1 MNATPEQA
9 AGPSLVPYYL
19 ILFGMSAGLASV
31 MTLLAEFRN
40 KLGFSQFGIGLGIA
54 MGLAGAGANIVIAA
68 RSVEKTAQAL
78 EDIRALGVE
87 AHGITVDVT
96 QESAIQRMVT
106 STIDNMGRLDILVNN
121 SGIAV
126 RAQPQELTSAQWD
139 SVVDVN
145 LRGAFLASK
154 EAYAQMVKAG
164 GGKVINVGSM
174 YSIFGSDWGSPYAAS
189 KGGLVQLTKSLALA
203 WAKDNIQVNAVL
215 PGWIVTDLTRGIQD
229 ADPNR
234 YDNISRRIPTGRW
247 GEPSELAGAAVFLA
261 STASDYVTGATL
273 AVDGGYSSA

>member
-1 MNATPEQA
+1 VTSQN
-9 AGPSLVPYYL
+9 
-19 ILFGMSAGLASV
+19 LFDLTGKVAVVTGG
-31 MTLLAEFRN
+31 N
-40 KLGFSQFGIGLGIA
+40 GGIGLGIA

-78 EDIRALGVE
+78 ENIRALGVE

-96 QESAIQRMVT
+96 QEPAIQRIVT
-106 STIDNMGRLDILVNN
+106 STIDHMGRLDILVNN

-126 RAQPQELTSAQWD
+126 RAQPQELTAAQWD

-145 LRGAFLASK
+145 LRAAFLASK

-189 KGGLVQLTKSLALA
+189 KGGLVQLTKSLAVA

-273 AVDGGYSSA
+273 AIDGGYSSA

>member
-1 MNATPEQA
+1 MTSQN
-9 AGPSLVPYYL
+9 
-19 ILFGMSAGLASV
+19 LFDLTGKVAVVTGG
-31 MTLLAEFRN
+31 N
-40 KLGFSQFGIGLGIA
+40 GGIGLGIA
-54 MGLAGAGANIVIAA
+54 MGLAVAGANIVIAA

-96 QESAIQRMVT
+96 QEPAIQRMIT
-106 STIDNMGRLDILVNN
+106 NTIDHMGRLDILVNN
-121 SGIAV
+121 SGIAA
-126 RAQPQELTSAQWD
+126 RAQPQELTASQWD

-145 LRGAFLASK
+145 LRAAFLASK
-154 EAYAQMVKAG
+154 EAYPQMVKAG

-174 YSIFGSDWGSPYAAS
+174 YSIFGSDWGAPYAAS
-189 KGGLVQLTKSLALA
+189 KGGLVQLTKSLAVA

-261 STASDYVTGATL
+261 STASGYVTGATL

>member
-1 MNATPEQA
+1 VASPK
-9 AGPSLVPYYL
+9 
-19 ILFGMSAGLASV
+19 LFDLTGKVAVVTGG
-31 MTLLAEFRN
+31 N
-40 KLGFSQFGIGLGIA
+40 GGIGLGIA

-78 EDIRALGVE
+78 ENIRALGVE

-96 QESAIQRMVT
+96 QEPAIQRIVT
-106 STIDNMGRLDILVNN
+106 STIDHMGRLDILVNN

-126 RAQPQELTSAQWD
+126 RAQPQELTAAQWD

-145 LRGAFLASK
+145 LRAAFLASK
-154 EAYAQMVKAG
+154 AAYAQMVKAG

-174 YSIFGSDWGSPYAAS
+174 YSIFGSDWGAPYAAS
-189 KGGLVQLTKSLALA
+189 KGGLVQLTKSLAVA

-273 AVDGGYSSA
+273 AIDGGYSSA

>member
-1 MNATPEQA
+1 MTSQN
-9 AGPSLVPYYL
+9 
-19 ILFGMSAGLASV
+19 LFDLTGKVAVVTGG
-31 MTLLAEFRN
+31 N
-40 KLGFSQFGIGLGIA
+40 GGIGLGIA

-96 QESAIQRMVT
+96 QEPAIQRMIT
-106 STIDNMGRLDILVNN
+106 NTIDHMGRLDILVNN

-126 RAQPQELTSAQWD
+126 RAQPQELTASQWD

-145 LRGAFLASK
+145 LRAAFLASK

-174 YSIFGSDWGSPYAAS
+174 YSIFGSDWGAPYAAS
-189 KGGLVQLTKSLALA
+189 KGGLVQLTKSLAVA

-261 STASDYVTGATL
+261 STASGYVTGATL

>member
-1 MNATPEQA
+1 MASQK
-9 AGPSLVPYYL
+9 
-19 ILFGMSAGLASV
+19 LFDLTGKVAVVTGG
-31 MTLLAEFRN
+31 N
-40 KLGFSQFGIGLGIA
+40 GGIGLGIA

-78 EDIRALGVE
+78 EDIRTLGVE
-87 AHGITVDVT
+87 AHGITADVT
-96 QESAIQRMVT
+96 QEPAIQRMVT
-106 STIDNMGRLDILVNN
+106 STIDHMGRLDILVNN

-126 RAQPQELTSAQWD
+126 RAQPQELTAAQWD

-189 KGGLVQLTKSLALA
+189 KGGLVQLTKSLAVA

>member
-1 MNATPEQA
+1 MTSQK
-9 AGPSLVPYYL
+9 
-19 ILFGMSAGLASV
+19 LFDLTGKVAVITGG
-31 MTLLAEFRN
+31 N
-40 KLGFSQFGIGLGIA
+40 GGIGLGIA

-96 QESAIQRMVT
+96 QEPAIQRIVT
-106 STIDNMGRLDILVNN
+106 STIDHMGRLDILVNN

-126 RAQPQELTSAQWD
+126 RAQPQELTAAQWD

-189 KGGLVQLTKSLALA
+189 KGGLVQLTKSLAVA

>member
-1 MNATPEQA
+1 MASQK
-9 AGPSLVPYYL
+9 
-19 ILFGMSAGLASV
+19 LFDLTGKVAVVTGG
-31 MTLLAEFRN
+31 N
-40 KLGFSQFGIGLGIA
+40 GGIGLGIA

-78 EDIRALGVE
+78 ENIRALGVE

-96 QESAIQRMVT
+96 QEPAIQRIVT
-106 STIDNMGRLDILVNN
+106 STIDHMGRLDILVNN

-126 RAQPQELTSAQWD
+126 RAQPQELTAAQWD

-145 LRGAFLASK
+145 LRAVFLASK
-154 EAYAQMVKAG
+154 AAYAQMVKAG

-174 YSIFGSDWGSPYAAS
+174 YSIFGSDWGAPYAAS
-189 KGGLVQLTKSLALA
+189 KGGLVQLTKSLAVA

-229 ADPNR
+229 SDPNR

-247 GEPSELAGAAVFLA
+247 GEPSEVAGAAVFLA

-273 AVDGGYSSA
+273 AIDRGYSSA

>member
-1 MNATPEQA
+1 MTSQK
-9 AGPSLVPYYL
+9 
-19 ILFGMSAGLASV
+19 LFDLTGKVAVVTGG
-31 MTLLAEFRN
+31 N
-40 KLGFSQFGIGLGIA
+40 GGIGLGIA

-96 QESAIQRMVT
+96 QEPAIQRMVT
-106 STIDNMGRLDILVNN
+106 STIDHMGRLDILVNN

-126 RAQPQELTSAQWD
+126 RAQPQELTASQWD

-145 LRGAFLASK
+145 LRAAFLASK
-154 EAYAQMVKAG
+154 AAYAQMVKAG

-174 YSIFGSDWGSPYAAS
+174 YSIFGSDWGAPYAAS
-189 KGGLVQLTKSLALA
+189 KGGLVQLTKSLAVA

>member
-1 MNATPEQA
+1 VTSQK
-9 AGPSLVPYYL
+9 
-19 ILFGMSAGLASV
+19 LFDLTGKVAVVTGG
-31 MTLLAEFRN
+31 N
-40 KLGFSQFGIGLGIA
+40 GGIGLGIA

-96 QESAIQRMVT
+96 QEPAIQRMIT
-106 STIDNMGRLDILVNN
+106 NTIDHMGRLDILVNN

-126 RAQPQELTSAQWD
+126 RAQPQELTAAQWD

-145 LRGAFLASK
+145 LRAAFLASK

-174 YSIFGSDWGSPYAAS
+174 YSIFGSDWGAPYAAS
-189 KGGLVQLTKSLALA
+189 KGGLVQLTKSLAVA

>member
-1 MNATPEQA
+1 VTSQK
-9 AGPSLVPYYL
+9 
-19 ILFGMSAGLASV
+19 LFDLTGKVAVITGG
-31 MTLLAEFRN
+31 N
-40 KLGFSQFGIGLGIA
+40 GGIGLGIA

-78 EDIRALGVE
+78 EDIRTLGVE

-96 QESAIQRMVT
+96 QEPAIQRMVT
-106 STIDNMGRLDILVNN
+106 STIDHMGRLDILVNN

-189 KGGLVQLTKSLALA
+189 KGGLVQLTKSLAVA

>member
-1 MNATPEQA
+1 VTSQN
-9 AGPSLVPYYL
+9 
-19 ILFGMSAGLASV
+19 LFDLTGKVAVVTGG
-31 MTLLAEFRN
+31 N
-40 KLGFSQFGIGLGIA
+40 GGIGLGIA

-96 QESAIQRMVT
+96 QEPAIQRIVT
-106 STIDNMGRLDILVNN
+106 STIDHMGRLDILVNN

-126 RAQPQELTSAQWD
+126 RAQPQELTAAQWD

-145 LRGAFLASK
+145 LRAAFLASK
-154 EAYAQMVKAG
+154 AAYAQMVKAG

-174 YSIFGSDWGSPYAAS
+174 YSIFGSDWGAPYAAS
-189 KGGLVQLTKSLALA
+189 KGGLVQLTKSLAVA

-273 AVDGGYSSA
+273 AIDGGYSSA

>member
-1 MNATPEQA
+1 MASPK
-9 AGPSLVPYYL
+9 
-19 ILFGMSAGLASV
+19 LFDLTGKVAVVTGG
-31 MTLLAEFRN
+31 N
-40 KLGFSQFGIGLGIA
+40 GGIGLGIA

-78 EDIRALGVE
+78 ENIRALGVE

-96 QESAIQRMVT
+96 QEPAIQRIVT
-106 STIDNMGRLDILVNN
+106 STIDHMGRLDILVNN

-126 RAQPQELTSAQWD
+126 RAQPQELTAAQWD

-145 LRGAFLASK
+145 LRAAFLASK
-154 EAYAQMVKAG
+154 AAYAQMVKAG

-174 YSIFGSDWGSPYAAS
+174 YSIFGSDWGAPYAAS
-189 KGGLVQLTKSLALA
+189 KGGLVQLTKSLAVA

-247 GEPSELAGAAVFLA
+247 GEPSEVAGAAVFLA

-273 AVDGGYSSA
+273 AIDGGYSSA

>member
-1 MNATPEQA
+1 MTSQK
-9 AGPSLVPYYL
+9 
-19 ILFGMSAGLASV
+19 LFDLTGKVAVITGG
-31 MTLLAEFRN
+31 N
-40 KLGFSQFGIGLGIA
+40 GGIGLGIA

-78 EDIRALGVE
+78 EDIRTLGVE
-87 AHGITVDVT
+87 AHGITADVT
-96 QESAIQRMVT
+96 QEPAIQRMVT
-106 STIDNMGRLDILVNN
+106 STIDHMGRLDILVNN

-189 KGGLVQLTKSLALA
+189 KGGLVQLTKSLAVA

>member
-1 MNATPEQA
+1 MASQK
-9 AGPSLVPYYL
+9 
-19 ILFGMSAGLASV
+19 LFDLTGKVAVVTGG
-31 MTLLAEFRN
+31 N
-40 KLGFSQFGIGLGIA
+40 GGIGLGIA

-78 EDIRALGVE
+78 ENIRALGVE

-96 QESAIQRMVT
+96 QEPAIQRIVT
-106 STIDNMGRLDILVNN
+106 STIDHMGRLDILVNN

-126 RAQPQELTSAQWD
+126 RAQPQELTAAQWD

-145 LRGAFLASK
+145 LRAAFLASK
-154 EAYAQMVKAG
+154 AAYAQMVKAG

-174 YSIFGSDWGSPYAAS
+174 YSIFGSDWGAPYAAS
-189 KGGLVQLTKSLALA
+189 KGGLVQLTKSLAVA

-261 STASDYVTGATL
+261 STASNYVTGATL
-273 AVDGGYSSA
+273 AIDGGYSSA

>member
-1 MNATPEQA
+1 MASQK
-9 AGPSLVPYYL
+9 
-19 ILFGMSAGLASV
+19 LFDLTGKVAVVTGG
-31 MTLLAEFRN
+31 N
-40 KLGFSQFGIGLGIA
+40 GGICLGIA

-78 EDIRALGVE
+78 ENIRALGVE

-96 QESAIQRMVT
+96 QEPAIQRIVT
-106 STIDNMGRLDILVNN
+106 STIDHMGRLDILVNN

-126 RAQPQELTSAQWD
+126 RAQPQELTAAQWD

-145 LRGAFLASK
+145 LRAAFLASK
-154 EAYAQMVKAG
+154 AAYPQMVTAG

-174 YSIFGSDWGSPYAAS
+174 YSIFGSDWGAPYAAS
-189 KGGLVQLTKSLALA
+189 KGGLVQLTKSLAVA

-261 STASDYVTGATL
+261 SAASDYVTGATL
-273 AVDGGYSSA
+273 AIDGGYSSA

>member
-1 MNATPEQA
+1 MTSQK
-9 AGPSLVPYYL
+9 
-19 ILFGMSAGLASV
+19 LFDLTGKVAVITGG
-31 MTLLAEFRN
+31 N
-40 KLGFSQFGIGLGIA
+40 GGIGLGIA

-78 EDIRALGVE
+78 EDIRTLGVE

-96 QESAIQRMVT
+96 QEPAIQRMVT
-106 STIDNMGRLDILVNN
+106 STIDHMGRLDILVNN

-126 RAQPQELTSAQWD
+126 RAQPQELASAQWD

-174 YSIFGSDWGSPYAAS
+174 YSIFGSDWGAPYAAS
-189 KGGLVQLTKSLALA
+189 KGGLVQLTKSLAVA

>member
-1 MNATPEQA
+1 VASQK
-9 AGPSLVPYYL
+9 
-19 ILFGMSAGLASV
+19 LFDLTGKVAVVTGG
-31 MTLLAEFRN
+31 N
-40 KLGFSQFGIGLGIA
+40 GGIGLGIA

-78 EDIRALGVE
+78 ENIRALGVE

-96 QESAIQRMVT
+96 QEPAIQRIVT
-106 STIDNMGRLDILVNN
+106 STIDHMGRLDILVNN

-126 RAQPQELTSAQWD
+126 RAQPQELTAAQWD

-145 LRGAFLASK
+145 LRAAFLASK
-154 EAYAQMVKAG
+154 AAYPQMVTAG

-174 YSIFGSDWGSPYAAS
+174 YSIFGSDWGAPYAAS
-189 KGGLVQLTKSLALA
+189 KGGLVQLTKSLAVA

-273 AVDGGYSSA
+273 AIDGGYSSA

>member
-1 MNATPEQA
+1 MTSQK
-9 AGPSLVPYYL
+9 
-19 ILFGMSAGLASV
+19 LFDLTGKVAVITGGNGGS
-31 MTLLAEFRN
+31 
-40 KLGFSQFGIGLGIA
+40 GLGIA

-78 EDIRALGVE
+78 EDIRTLGVE

-96 QESAIQRMVT
+96 QEPAIQRMVT
-106 STIDNMGRLDILVNN
+106 STIDHMGRLDILVNN

-189 KGGLVQLTKSLALA
+189 KGGLVQLTKSLAVA

>member
-1 MNATPEQA
+1 MASQK
-9 AGPSLVPYYL
+9 
-19 ILFGMSAGLASV
+19 LFDLTGKVAVVTGG
-31 MTLLAEFRN
+31 N
-40 KLGFSQFGIGLGIA
+40 GGIGLAIA

-78 EDIRALGVE
+78 ENIRALGVE

-96 QESAIQRMVT
+96 QEPAIQRIVT
-106 STIDNMGRLDILVNN
+106 STIDHMGRLDILVNN

-126 RAQPQELTSAQWD
+126 RAQPQELTAAQWD

-145 LRGAFLASK
+145 LRAAFLASK
-154 EAYAQMVKAG
+154 AAYAQMVKAG

-174 YSIFGSDWGSPYAAS
+174 YSIFGSDWGAPYAAS
-189 KGGLVQLTKSLALA
+189 KGGLVQLTKSLAVA

-247 GEPSELAGAAVFLA
+247 GEPSELAGAAIFLA

-273 AVDGGYSSA
+273 AIDGGYSSA

>member
-1 MNATPEQA
+1 MASQK
-9 AGPSLVPYYL
+9 
-19 ILFGMSAGLASV
+19 LFDLTGKVAVVTGG
-31 MTLLAEFRN
+31 N
-40 KLGFSQFGIGLGIA
+40 GGIGLGIA

-78 EDIRALGVE
+78 EDIRTLGVE

-96 QESAIQRMVT
+96 QEPAIQRMVT
-106 STIDNMGRLDILVNN
+106 STIDHMGRLDILVNN

-126 RAQPQELTSAQWD
+126 RAQPQELTAAQWD

-145 LRGAFLASK
+145 LRAAFLASK

-189 KGGLVQLTKSLALA
+189 KGGLVQLTKSLAVA

>member
-1 MNATPEQA
+1 MASQK
-9 AGPSLVPYYL
+9 
-19 ILFGMSAGLASV
+19 LFDLTGKVAVVTGG
-31 MTLLAEFRN
+31 N
-40 KLGFSQFGIGLGIA
+40 GGIGLGIA

-78 EDIRALGVE
+78 ENIRALGVE

-96 QESAIQRMVT
+96 QEPAIQRIVT
-106 STIDNMGRLDILVNN
+106 STIDHMGRLDILVNN

-126 RAQPQELTSAQWD
+126 RAQPQELTAAQWD

-145 LRGAFLASK
+145 LRAAFLASK
-154 EAYAQMVKAG
+154 AAYAQMVKAG

-174 YSIFGSDWGSPYAAS
+174 YSIFGSDWGAPYAAS
-189 KGGLVQLTKSLALA
+189 KGGLVQLTKSLAVA

-247 GEPSELAGAAVFLA
+247 GEPSEVAGAAVFLA

-273 AVDGGYSSA
+273 AIDGGYSSA

>member
-1 MNATPEQA
+1 MASPK
-9 AGPSLVPYYL
+9 
-19 ILFGMSAGLASV
+19 LFDLTGKVAVVTGG
-31 MTLLAEFRN
+31 N
-40 KLGFSQFGIGLGIA
+40 GGIGLGIA

-96 QESAIQRMVT
+96 QEPAIQRIVT
-106 STIDNMGRLDILVNN
+106 STIDHMGRLDILVNN

-126 RAQPQELTSAQWD
+126 RAQPQELTAAQWD

-145 LRGAFLASK
+145 LRAAFLASK
-154 EAYAQMVKAG
+154 AAYAQMVKAG

-174 YSIFGSDWGSPYAAS
+174 YSIFGSDWGAPYAAS
-189 KGGLVQLTKSLALA
+189 KGGLVQLTKSLAVA

-273 AVDGGYSSA
+273 AIDGGYSSA

>member
-1 MNATPEQA
+1 MASPK
-9 AGPSLVPYYL
+9 
-19 ILFGMSAGLASV
+19 LFDLTGKVAVVTGG
-31 MTLLAEFRN
+31 N
-40 KLGFSQFGIGLGIA
+40 GGIGLGIA

-78 EDIRALGVE
+78 ENIRALGVE

-96 QESAIQRMVT
+96 QEPAIQRIVT
-106 STIDNMGRLDILVNN
+106 STIDHMGRLDILVNN

-126 RAQPQELTSAQWD
+126 RAQPQELTAAQWD

-145 LRGAFLASK
+145 LRAAFLASK
-154 EAYAQMVKAG
+154 AAYAQMVKAG

-189 KGGLVQLTKSLALA
+189 KGGLVQLTKSLAVA

>member
-1 MNATPEQA
+1 MASQK
-9 AGPSLVPYYL
+9 
-19 ILFGMSAGLASV
+19 LFDLTGKVAVVTGG
-31 MTLLAEFRN
+31 N
-40 KLGFSQFGIGLGIA
+40 GGIGLGIA

-78 EDIRALGVE
+78 EDIRTLGVE

-96 QESAIQRMVT
+96 QEPAIQRMVT
-106 STIDNMGRLDILVNN
+106 STIDHMGRLDILVNN

-189 KGGLVQLTKSLALA
+189 KGGLVQLTKSLAVA